1 MSLSL
6 LNWTFP
12 ANWAEATIQDITSKV
27 GSGATPRGGA
37 SVYVDSGTPFIR
49 SQNIYDHEFRYGGL
63 AMIDDYSSRQL
74 QGVTLFKG
82 DVLINITGD
91 SILRCCVLPDTL
103 AGGRVNQHVAIIRP
117 IFKSVDPIF
126 LQKWLTLPAMK
137 EIMLGFS
144 SGGTR
149 KAITKGHILRFPVAL
164 PPLHEQRG
172 IAATLGALDDKI
184 ESNRRIA
191 RLAEEIILA
200 YFEKYFDISEQE
212 NGIAISNLIAVNPK
226 YRLKKGV
233 EAIKISMAD
242 LPENSAI
249 ISTWNKEIVAGGQR
263 FTNGDVLFARITP
276 CLENGKTSIVDML
289 DDASVG
295 FGSTEFIVLSPKGNI
310 KTAWIYAF
318 ARNKSVRTWAARNM
332 TGTSGRQ
339 RFQASFFDGYLISP
353 PSEKMIENFNLIAN
367 PFTQKLTQ
375 IRDEN
380 LKLESLR
387 DALLPELMSG
397 RICVPEAQEAIAEV
411 IPEEDG
417 EHASK
422 TSRG

>member
-1 MSLSL
+1 MKFKHLAEIRRQLVGPENLNKYQIYLGYEHFSPGALRYERTGSSDSLTSSKQL
-6 LNWTFP
+6 FFP
-12 ANWAEATIQDITSKV
+12 NDTIYGKLRPYFRKV
-27 GSGATPRGGA
+27 AWVHS
-37 SVYVDSGTPFIR
+37 DSGICSTDFW
-49 SQNIYDHEFRYGGL
+49 
-63 AMIDDYSSRQL
+63 
-74 QGVTLFKG
+74 VFKPK
-82 DVLINITGD
+82 INID
-91 SILRCCVLPDTL
+91 PRFLFYVAALPEFSE
-103 AGGRVNQHVAIIRP
+103 VA
-117 IFKSVDPIF
+117 
-126 LQKWLTLPAMK
+126 TA
-137 EIMLGFS
+137 S
-144 SGGTR
+144 STGTR
-149 KAITKGHILRFPVAL
+149 MPRAEWSVVREFEIPDHNLTT
-164 PPLHEQRG
+164 QRG
-172 IAATLGALDDKI
+172 IAATLGALDNKI

-200 YFEKYFDISEQE
+200 YFEKYFDISGQE

-289 DDASVG
+289 DDDSVG

-353 PSEKMIENFNLIAN
+353 PSEKMIKNFNLIAN

-411 IPEEDG
+411 IPEEDD

>member
-1 MSLSL
+1 MSLPVGWERKKLSDFIL
-6 LNWTFP
+6 LQRGFDLPNKKRRP
-12 ANWAEATIQDITSKV
+12 GNYKV
-27 GSGATPRGGA
+27 ISA
-37 SVYVDSGTPFIR
+37 
-49 SQNIYDHEFRYGGL
+49 
-63 AMIDDYSSRQL
+63 
-74 QGVTLFKG
+74 G
-82 DVLINITGD
+82 DVHGWHNEYRVSGPGFTI
-91 SILRCCVLPDTL
+91 
-103 AGGRVNQHVAIIRP
+103 GRVTNIGRPTWSEEDFWPLNTTLYAKDLLGNDVKFAYYWFLGTDLSGYNSGSVQPTLNRNYIVNVPIDVPPII
-117 IFKSVDPIF
+117 
-126 LQKWLTLPAMK
+126 
-137 EIMLGFS
+137 
-144 SGGTR
+144 
-149 KAITKGHILRFPVAL
+149 
-164 PPLHEQRG
+164 EQQA

-200 YFEKYFDISEQE
+200 YFEKYFDISGQE

-289 DDASVG
+289 DDDSVG

-411 IPEEDG
+411 IPEEDD

>member
-1 MSLSL
+1 MSLPVGWERKKLSDFIL
-6 LNWTFP
+6 LQRGFDLPNKKRRP
-12 ANWAEATIQDITSKV
+12 GNYKV
-27 GSGATPRGGA
+27 ISA
-37 SVYVDSGTPFIR
+37 
-49 SQNIYDHEFRYGGL
+49 
-63 AMIDDYSSRQL
+63 
-74 QGVTLFKG
+74 G
-82 DVLINITGD
+82 DVHGWHNEYRVSGPGFTI
-91 SILRCCVLPDTL
+91 
-103 AGGRVNQHVAIIRP
+103 GRVTNIGRP
-117 IFKSVDPIF
+117 TWSEEDFWPLNTTLYAKDLFGNDVKFAYYWFLGTDLSGYNSGSVQPTLNRNYIVNVPIDV
-126 LQKWLTLPAMK
+126 P
-137 EIMLGFS
+137 
-144 SGGTR
+144 
-149 KAITKGHILRFPVAL
+149 PVI
-164 PPLHEQRG
+164 EQQA

-200 YFEKYFDISEQE
+200 YFEKYFDISGQE

-289 DDASVG
+289 DDDSVG

-397 RICVPEAQEAIAEV
+397 RIRVPQAQEAIAEV
-411 IPEEDG
+411 IPEEDD
-417 EHASK
+417 EHA
-422 TSRG
+422 

>member
-1 MSLSL
+1 MSDQQVISGLYNPIFHTNWKKENLYSL
-6 LNWTFP
+6 
-12 ANWAEATIQDITSKV
+12 ATWNNGLAFKNINFS
-27 GSGATPRGGA
+27 
-37 SVYVDSGTPFIR
+37 DSGIPVIKISEIKNGKS
-49 SQNIYDHEFRYGGL
+49 SQTKYTQGNYDLKYWLTNGDMLFCWSGQPETSIGTYWW
-63 AMIDDYSSRQL
+63 RQ
-74 QGVTLFKG
+74 G
-82 DVLINITGD
+82 DGWL
-91 SILRCCVLPDTL
+91 
-103 AGGRVNQHVAIIRP
+103 NQH
-117 IFKSVDPIF
+117 IFKVHADEKNISQKF
-126 LQKWLTLPAMK
+126 LYQLLQYLRPTFVRIARNKQTTG
-137 EIMLGFS
+137 LGH
-144 SGGTR
+144 
-149 KAITKGHILRFPVAL
+149 ITKQDLKQIFVGVPEI
-164 PPLHEQRG
+164 HEQRG

-200 YFEKYFDISEQE
+200 YFEKYFDISGQE

-289 DDASVG
+289 DDDSVG

-411 IPEEDG
+411 IPEEDD

>member
-1 MSLSL
+1 MSLPVGWERKKLSDFIL
-6 LNWTFP
+6 LQRGFDLPNKKRRP
-12 ANWAEATIQDITSKV
+12 GNYKV
-27 GSGATPRGGA
+27 ISA
-37 SVYVDSGTPFIR
+37 
-49 SQNIYDHEFRYGGL
+49 
-63 AMIDDYSSRQL
+63 
-74 QGVTLFKG
+74 G
-82 DVLINITGD
+82 DVHGWHNEYRVSGPGFTI
-91 SILRCCVLPDTL
+91 
-103 AGGRVNQHVAIIRP
+103 GRVTNIGRP
-117 IFKSVDPIF
+117 TWSEEDFWPLNTTLYAKDLLGNDVKFAYYWFLGTDLSGYNSGSVQPTLNRNYIVNVPIDV
-126 LQKWLTLPAMK
+126 P
-137 EIMLGFS
+137 
-144 SGGTR
+144 
-149 KAITKGHILRFPVAL
+149 PVI
-164 PPLHEQRG
+164 EQQA

-200 YFEKYFDISEQE
+200 YFEKYFDISGQE

-289 DDASVG
+289 DDDSVG

-411 IPEEDG
+411 IPEEDD

>member
-1 MSLSL
+1 MSLPVGWERKKLSDFIL
-6 LNWTFP
+6 LQRGFDLPNKKRRP
-12 ANWAEATIQDITSKV
+12 GNYKV
-27 GSGATPRGGA
+27 ISA
-37 SVYVDSGTPFIR
+37 
-49 SQNIYDHEFRYGGL
+49 
-63 AMIDDYSSRQL
+63 
-74 QGVTLFKG
+74 G
-82 DVLINITGD
+82 DVHGWHNEYRVSGPGFTI
-91 SILRCCVLPDTL
+91 
-103 AGGRVNQHVAIIRP
+103 GRVTNIGRP
-117 IFKSVDPIF
+117 TWSEEDFWPLNTTLYAKDLFGNDVKFAYYWFLGTDLSGYNSGSVQPTLNRNYIVNVPIDV
-126 LQKWLTLPAMK
+126 P
-137 EIMLGFS
+137 
-144 SGGTR
+144 
-149 KAITKGHILRFPVAL
+149 PVI
-164 PPLHEQRG
+164 EQQA

-200 YFEKYFDISEQE
+200 YFEKYFDISGQE

-289 DDASVG
+289 DDDSVG